1 MKYVTITNGSLGF
14 YDTNIH
20 TTIPSGAY
28 EITDAD
34 YTTFFSDQGKYTF
47 EAQDSKAVLVELTTV
62 YFASDHG
69 MTVVSAMSNTATPS
83 GAVKFT
89 SKPTESDLITAFPSV
104 ASSRTFTVTTNAV
117 TGDTLT
123 ILGQALTLGT
133 TVSVG
138 DTIETTVA
146 NIATHLNSL
155 KVVTGNYKVVA
166 NGSSLVVSEAFAGG
180 GIVIPDATTTGTLKM
195 ASGTAT
201 ESVWG
206 YTTQLKHEHRVALEA
221 SADTIRDTYCKNYIV
236 AMAKGDTTGAQA
248 VLDSITALNDN
259 LYKAMEAINN
269 G

>member
-1 MKYVTITNGSLGF
+1 M
-14 YDTNIH
+14 
-20 TTIPSGAY
+20 
-28 EITDAD
+28 
-34 YTTFFSDQGKYTF
+34 
-47 EAQDSKAVLVELTTV
+47 
-62 YFASDHG
+62 
-69 MTVVSAMSNTATPS
+69 
-83 GAVKFT
+83 KFT
-89 SKPTESDLITAFPSV
+89 SQPTESDLIAAFPSV
-104 ASSRTFTVTTNAV
+104 ASTRNFTVTTNAV

-123 ILGQALTLGT
+123 ILGQVPVFGT

-138 DTIETTVA
+138 DTIEATVA

-155 KVVTGNYKVVA
+155 KVITGNYKVVA

-180 GIVIPDATTTGTLKM
+180 GMVIPDATTTGTLKM
-195 ASGTAT
+195 TSGTAT

-206 YTTQLKHEHRVALEA
+206 YTTQLKHEHRVALET

-236 AMAKGDTTGAQA
+236 AMAKGDATGAQK

>member
-14 YDTNIH
+14 YDTDVH

-47 EAQDSKAVLVELTTV
+47 EVQDSKAVLVELTTV

-69 MTVVSAMSNTATPS
+69 MTVVSAMSNTPTPS

-89 SKPTESDLITAFPSV
+89 SKPTESDLTTAFPSV
-104 ASSRTFTVTTNAV
+104 ASTRTFTVSTNAV

-123 ILGQALTLGT
+123 VLGQVLTFGT

-138 DTIETTVA
+138 NTIEATVA
-146 NIATHLNSL
+146 NIATYLNTL

-180 GIVIPDATTTGTLKM
+180 GIVIPDATTTGALKM
-195 ASGTAT
+195 TSGTAT

-206 YTTQLKHEHRVALEA
+206 YTTQLKHEQRVALET